1 MPEFL
6 YGIAFN
12 GPISIANS
20 GKIRIYNTANPVTPV
35 DTIDMS
41 ANTVVISPNIGI
53 TNNIQPHSLFSGDSQ
68 VVNYFPVIINGSTA
82 AIYPHSGVMTSNQTY
97 YVTMDSGIVAD
108 TNGAYFDGISSTNT
122 WQFSTKP
129 TGPANATNL
138 VVAADGSG
146 DFVTV
151 QGAVD
156 SILPGNTNY
165 TLINIHD
172 GNYVEIVDIT
182 GKNNLTFSGQ
192 SRHGTL
198 VGYPNNFNLIS
209 ATAGRMAFK
218 VNSSD
223 IKLENLTVTN
233 GTPQGGSQAEALLI
247 YNSGLRCVV
256 DNCDIVS
263 RQDTILI
270 NASTSQ
276 GYFYNCKVIGNF
288 DYIWG
293 SGVGYFDTCVFH
305 TLTNALSS
313 SYNLTAARTQTS
325 SAFSATTPWVNPN
338 GATYSAYGFSFVNC
352 TVEADSGVTGITLA
366 GSNGT
371 SGGLDSWVDCNM
383 DTNAYVTPTTTL
395 SNNYVFWQNSDM
407 DITGAYPVS
416 FANVQTIGVTNNDP
430 RLMASTNITTWFSG
444 WQPQIAPDITTNPV
458 SQFVAGG
465 ASAQFSISATGIP
478 AASYQWLFNGSPVG
492 TNGPAYA
499 ITAANANYAGTY
511 TEVVSNPSGSVTSSP
526 AILTVGNTAPTLGS
540 ISDQTVNVGVTVTVN
555 DVATDPDVPAQTLAY
570 SLLSGPSGASVAP
583 ATGTFTWRPQVSA
596 AGTTNPVQVVVT
608 DNGTPNLSATN
619 GFNVIVNPLTQPN
632 LATPS
637 YTNGQF
643 SLSVSGE
650 VGPDYALQVTTDL
663 SSGTW
668 VTLLETNSPPSP
680 FTFTDINAT
689 NAQQFYRILVGP
701 PLP

>member
-1 MPEFL
+1 
-6 YGIAFN
+6 
-12 GPISIANS
+12 
-20 GKIRIYNTANPVTPV
+20 
-35 DTIDMS
+35 
-41 ANTVVISPNIGI
+41 
-53 TNNIQPHSLFSGDSQ
+53 
-68 VVNYFPVIINGSTA
+68 
-82 AIYPHSGVMTSNQTY
+82 
-97 YVTMDSGIVAD
+97 
-108 TNGAYFDGISSTNT
+108 
-122 WQFSTKP
+122 
-129 TGPANATNL
+129 
-138 VVAADGSG
+138 
-146 DFVTV
+146 
-151 QGAVD
+151 
-156 SILPGNTNY
+156 
-165 TLINIHD
+165 
-172 GNYVEIVDIT
+172 
-182 GKNNLTFSGQ
+182 
-192 SRHGTL
+192 
-198 VGYPNNFNLIS
+198 
-209 ATAGRMAFK
+209 
-218 VNSSD
+218 
-223 IKLENLTVTN
+223 
-233 GTPQGGSQAEALLI
+233 
-247 YNSGLRCVV
+247 
-256 DNCDIVS
+256 
-263 RQDTILI
+263 
-270 NASTSQ
+270 
-276 GYFYNCKVIGNF
+276 
-288 DYIWG
+288 
-293 SGVGYFDTCVFH
+293 
-305 TLTNALSS
+305 
-313 SYNLTAARTQTS
+313 
-325 SAFSATTPWVNPN
+325 
-338 GATYSAYGFSFVNC
+338 
-352 TVEADSGVTGITLA
+352 
-366 GSNGT
+366 
-371 SGGLDSWVDCNM
+371 
-383 DTNAYVTPTTTL
+383 
-395 SNNYVFWQNSDM
+395 M